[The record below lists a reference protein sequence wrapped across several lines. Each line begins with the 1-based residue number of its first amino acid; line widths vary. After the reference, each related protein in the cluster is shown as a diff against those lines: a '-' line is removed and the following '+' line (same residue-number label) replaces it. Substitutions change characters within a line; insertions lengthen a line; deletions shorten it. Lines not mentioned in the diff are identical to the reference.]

1 MKGIKA
7 RLIISDFD
15 GTLLTTSHEVPQ
27 RVKSAISE
35 YVAAGGVFAV
45 CTGRMLASILPQV
58 RALGLKGLVAAY
70 QGTVIADIESGRIIK
85 NGGFAVRDSVHICKT
100 LEDGGYPINAYADNI
115 MYTDLPKDNKLL
127 NTYEKITGIQAQFVR
142 GEKMSEFVK
151 ERGLY
156 CQKIIS
162 VVLPERKLPLYEY
175 LLQKLGTD
183 FEVTYSASVLVEV
196 SPKGDDKGQAL
207 KYIAAHYNI
216 PVEDTVAIG
225 DNLND
230 LPMIKAAGVG
240 VAVQNAVPEFKKFA
254 DVVCPSCDDGGVAD
268 IIKKYGFA

>member
-1 MKGIKA
+1 MKTIKA

-15 GTLLTTSHEVPQ
+15 GTLLTSSHEVPEK
-27 RVKSAISE
+27 VKRSISE

-45 CTGRMLASILPQV
+45 CTGRMLSSILPQV

-70 QGTVIADIESGRIIK
+70 QGTVIADIESGQIIK
-85 NGGFAVRDSVHICKT
+85 NGGFAVEDCVRICKT
-100 LEDGGYPINAYADNI
+100 LEERGYPINAYADNI
-115 MYTDLPKDNKLL
+115 MYTDLPEDDKLL
-127 NTYEKITGIQAQFVR
+127 NGYEKITGIRAQFVC
-142 GEKMSEFVK
+142 GQKMSDFIK

-156 CQKIIS
+156 CQKIVSVIS
-162 VVLPERKLPLYEY
+162 PEKKLPLYEY
-175 LLQKLGTD
+175 LLHKLGAD

-207 KYIAAHYNI
+207 KYLAAHYGI
-216 PVEDTVAIG
+216 AMEDTVAIG

-240 VAVQNAVPEFKKFA
+240 VAVQNSVPEFKQFA
-254 DVVCPSCDDGGVAD
+254 DVVCPSCDNGGVAE
-268 IIKKYGFA
+268 IIQKYGFA

>member
-1 MKGIKA
+1 MKDIKA

-15 GTLLTTSHEVPQ
+15 GTLLTTSHEVPEK
-27 RVKSAISE
+27 VKNAISE

-45 CTGRMLASILPQV
+45 CTGRTLASILPQV

-85 NGGFAVRDSVHICKT
+85 NGGFAVQDSVCICQT
-100 LEDGGYPINAYADNI
+100 LEERDYPINAYADNL
-115 MYTDLPKDNKLL
+115 MYTDLPEDDKLL
-127 NTYEKITGIQAQFVR
+127 NIYERITGIQAHFVR
-142 GEKMSEFVK
+142 GQKMSEFVK

-156 CQKIIS
+156 CQKIVS
-162 VVLPERKLPLYEY
+162 VVPPEKKLPLYEY
-175 LLQKLGTD
+175 LVQKLGAD

-207 KYIAAHYNI
+207 RYLATHYGIA
-216 PVEDTVAIG
+216 VEDTVAIG

-240 VAVQNAVPEFKKFA
+240 VAVQNAVPEFKQFA
-254 DVVCPSCDDGGVAD
+254 DVICPSCDDGGVAE
-268 IIKKYGFA
+268 IIRKYGFV

>member
-1 MKGIKA
+1 MRKLKA

-27 RVKSAISE
+27 RVKNAISE

-70 QGTVIADIESGRIIK
+70 QGTVIADIESGQIIK
-85 NGGFAVRDSVHICKT
+85 DGGFAVEDCVRICNT
-100 LEDGGYPINAYADNI
+100 LEERGYPINAYADNI
-115 MYTDLPKDNKLL
+115 MYTDLPEDDKLL
-127 NTYEKITGIQAQFVR
+127 NAYEKITGVRARFVR
-142 GEKMSEFVK
+142 GQKMSGFVK

-156 CQKIIS
+156 CQKIVS
-162 VVLPERKLPLYEY
+162 VVSPDRKLPLYEY
-175 LLQKLGTD
+175 LVQKLGAE

-207 KYIAAHYNI
+207 KYLAAHYGI
-216 PVEDTVAIG
+216 EVADTVAIG

-240 VAVQNAVPEFKKFA
+240 VAVQNAVPEFKQFA
-254 DVVCPSCDDGGVAD
+254 DVVCPSCDDGGVAE
-268 IIKKYGFA
+268 IIQKYGFA